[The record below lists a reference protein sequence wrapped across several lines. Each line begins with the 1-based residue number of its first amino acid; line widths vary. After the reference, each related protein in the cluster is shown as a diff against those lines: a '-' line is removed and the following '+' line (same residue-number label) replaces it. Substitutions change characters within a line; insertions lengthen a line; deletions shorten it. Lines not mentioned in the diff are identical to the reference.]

1 MIVYKSRKMYT
12 ALQYDDELMEQTQTN
27 SHTHACIHTLMQI
40 YIYAV

>member
-27 SHTHACIHTLMQI
+27 SHIRVLATLSGI
-40 YIYAV
+40 CL